1 MNLTLLYLNVGGFE
15 LILFFIP
22 VLLWL
27 WAMIDLLK
35 SDFSNSINKIVWAI
49 VIIFI
54 PLAGALLYLLI
65 GRSQKIKSV
74 KR

>member
-1 MNLTLLYLNVGGFE
+1 MNLTLLYLNIGGFE

-65 GRSQKIKSV
+65 GRGQKIKSV